1 MNGKGQKT
9 LRILIRKSKERVEIK
24 ANDDHPIVLIDG
36 QLCAKQDCQTK
47 LQEVTVHTAQ
57 MPGGKNQV
65 DLHTKV
71 HCFSVGPLMGYG
83 ISLLNII
90 PSQRLRI
97 NERKLHLFLQSCDCK
112 SLPVGV
118 YRTSPLSHPCSFS
131 MGL

>member
-65 DLHTKV
+65 YLHTKV
-71 HCFSVGPLMGYG
+71 HCFSVGPLMRYG
-83 ISLLNII
+83 ICLLNII

-97 NERKLHLFLQSCDCK
+97 NERKLHLFLYVTVNPY
-112 SLPVGV
+112 L
-118 YRTSPLSHPCSFS
+118 
-131 MGL
+131 